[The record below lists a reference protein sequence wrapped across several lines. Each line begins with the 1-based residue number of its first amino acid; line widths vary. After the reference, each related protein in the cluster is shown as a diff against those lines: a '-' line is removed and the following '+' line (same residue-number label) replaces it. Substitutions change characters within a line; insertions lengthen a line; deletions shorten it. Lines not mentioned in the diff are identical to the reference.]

1 MYKLQKQYYTVTDK
15 TQVRLTQDEPY
26 RDFVVSLKGDLR
38 EEDDDIVQ
46 DKAFNALF
54 KEFNPSKAIEELE
67 ERVKAQEEASD
78 TIIKTFIL
86 SKDLTEEQKGN
97 IMGQYPEWE
106 ADRNYSAGDRV
117 KRNGVVYEV
126 IQAHRS
132 QADWQPESTN
142 ALYKQYFNLAIKNE
156 DGTETEVIADF
167 KQPTGAHDSYKKGNK
182 VRFNGELYESTLETN
197 AYSPSDY
204 PQGWKKL
211 EDKE

>member
-26 RDFVVSLKGDLR
+26 RDFVVTLKGDLR

-46 DKAFNALF
+46 DEAFNALF
-54 KEFNPSKAIEELE
+54 KEFNPSKAIDELE
-67 ERVKAQEEASD
+67 ERVKAQEEASENL
-78 TIIKTFIL
+78 IKTFIL
-86 SKDLTEEQKGN
+86 SKDLSEEQKDN
-97 IMGQYPEWE
+97 ILDQYPEWKS
-106 ADRNYSAGDRV
+106 DINYSVGDKV

-132 QADWQPESTN
+132 QDDWKPESTS

-167 KQPTGAHDSYKKGNK
+167 KQPTGAHDTCKKGDK
-182 VRFNGELYESTLETN
+182 VKFNGKIYRSKIDNN
-197 AYSPSDY
+197 AYSPTDY
-204 PQGWKKL
+204 AQGW
-211 EDKE
+211 EEITE

>member
-1 MYKLQKQYYTVTDK
+1 MYKLQKQYYTVTNQ

-38 EEDDDIVQ
+38 DEGDDIVQ
-46 DKAFNALF
+46 DKAFNALI

-67 ERVKAQEEASD
+67 ERVKAQEEAND

-86 SKDLTEEQKGN
+86 SKDLSEEQKRN

-106 ADRNYSAGDRV
+106 SNKNYSVGDKV

-126 IQAHRS
+126 IQNHRS
-132 QADWQPESTN
+132 QSDWQPESTN

-167 KQPTGAHDSYKKGNK
+167 KQPTGAHDSYKKGDK
-182 VRFNGELYESTLETN
+182 IKFNGELYESTLDKN

-211 EDKE
+211 EN